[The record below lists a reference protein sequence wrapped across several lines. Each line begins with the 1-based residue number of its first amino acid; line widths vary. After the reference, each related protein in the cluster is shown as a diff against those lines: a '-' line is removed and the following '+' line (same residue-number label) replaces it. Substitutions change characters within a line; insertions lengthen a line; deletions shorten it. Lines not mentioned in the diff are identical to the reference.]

1 MSSAHRFRL
10 LGSCVATCLAGSMVA
25 AQPLTRTAATTL
37 TLPAAAPSV
46 GFKTERALGSLA
58 FDQPVAIVSAP
69 GETHR
74 LFVVEKPGRIVVV
87 QGLDSATPTRS
98 VYLDISGPVID
109 SGEEGLLALAFH
121 PDYATNGH
129 FYVWYTLNTTTT
141 AGSGRH
147 DRLSRFTVSASDPDR
162 AESASEQPLLTQ
174 RDEASNHNGG
184 DLHFGPDGY
193 LYLSTGDEGGS
204 NDAFQNGQR
213 IDRDFFSAILRLD
226 VDLRPGSLVP
236 NPHPAV
242 HTGTY
247 SVPPD
252 NPFVGATSFN
262 GASIAP
268 PAVRTEFWAIGLRN
282 PWRFSFDRDTGALW
296 IADVGQN
303 RWEEVN
309 RVVSAGHNFGWPFRE
324 GAHPGPR
331 ANPPTATV
339 FTDPV
344 HEYSHGLGNSITGG
358 FVYRGAAFSQLYGR
372 YLFADYGSGRIWSL
386 RHDGTASAEATQL
399 AVDGGIVG
407 FGLDPS
413 TGDVLLADIQE
424 GAIKRLVYDATS
436 TGTSFP
442 ATLGATGAFASVA
455 SLEVRP
461 GLAEYEINVPFWS
474 DHATKRR
481 WFALR
486 DDTSTF
492 GPSEQGNW
500 SLPAG
505 AVWMKHFE
513 LETTRGDPSTSRRVE
528 TRFLVRTETGVYGVT
543 YRWNDEQT
551 EALLVGEEG
560 ADVDFVVVEDGV
572 ARTQTWRFP
581 SRAECL
587 ACHTPQA
594 GHALGFNTRQ
604 LNRDRAFPGGTANQI
619 AALSEAGYL
628 TTAVPDPTSLP
639 RLAAA
644 DDTTASIEWRA
655 RSYLDANCSNCHRP
669 GGSALGSWDARSSTP
684 ISLARILRGPL
695 VDDGG
700 DPQNRVVVPGDPARS
715 RLLHRLAGVGGAPR
729 MPPIAS
735 NGRDFAGERLIADW
749 IADLALPRPASRV
762 MNLSGRALVGAG
774 DDVLIPSF
782 VVGGAAEKTVLVRA
796 IGPALEEFA
805 VTGFIPEP
813 TLTLYSGS
821 TPIAHNTRWGTAAN
835 AATIAATAEQVGAF
849 SLPADSADSALL
861 VTLAPGAY
869 TAHIGARGG
878 TTGGV
883 SLFELYDADPATE
896 AGIRL
901 VNTAVRALVGGGAS
915 VVIPGV
921 VVGEG
926 AIKTVLIRAV
936 GPGLERQGVPGF
948 LGRPVLTLF
957 AGGEAF
963 LANAGWSSSAD
974 AAEIAAVAELVG
986 AFPLRDTD
994 ADSALLARMS
1004 PGAYTLRVA
1013 SADGTPGIALVE
1025 VYEVPE

>member
-1 MSSAHRFRL
+1 
-10 LGSCVATCLAGSMVA
+10 
-25 AQPLTRTAATTL
+25 
-37 TLPAAAPSV
+37 
-46 GFKTERALGSLA
+46 
-58 FDQPVAIVSAP
+58 
-69 GETHR
+69 
-74 LFVVEKPGRIVVV
+74 
-87 QGLDSATPTRS
+87 
-98 VYLDISGPVID
+98 
-109 SGEEGLLALAFH
+109 
-121 PDYATNGH
+121 
-129 FYVWYTLNTTTT
+129 
-141 AGSGRH
+141 
-147 DRLSRFTVSASDPDR
+147 
-162 AESASEQPLLTQ
+162 
-174 RDEASNHNGG
+174 
-184 DLHFGPDGY
+184 
-193 LYLSTGDEGGS
+193 
-204 NDAFQNGQR
+204 
-213 IDRDFFSAILRLD
+213 
-226 VDLRPGSLVP
+226 
-236 NPHPAV
+236 
-242 HTGTY
+242 
-247 SVPPD
+247 
-252 NPFVGATSFN
+252 
-262 GASIAP
+262 
-268 PAVRTEFWAIGLRN
+268 
-282 PWRFSFDRDTGALW
+282 
-296 IADVGQN
+296 
-303 RWEEVN
+303 
-309 RVVSAGHNFGWPFRE
+309 
-324 GAHPGPR
+324 
-331 ANPPTATV
+331 
-339 FTDPV
+339 
-344 HEYSHGLGNSITGG
+344 
-358 FVYRGAAFSQLYGR
+358 
-372 YLFADYGSGRIWSL
+372 
-386 RHDGTASAEATQL
+386 
-399 AVDGGIVG
+399 
-407 FGLDPS
+407 
-413 TGDVLLADIQE
+413 
-424 GAIKRLVYDATS
+424 
-436 TGTSFP
+436 
-442 ATLGATGAFASVA
+442 
-455 SLEVRP
+455 
-461 GLAEYEINVPFWS
+461 
-474 DHATKRR
+474 
-481 WFALR
+481 
-486 DDTSTF
+486 
-492 GPSEQGNW
+492 
-500 SLPAG
+500 
-505 AVWMKHFE
+505 
-513 LETTRGDPSTSRRVE
+513 VE

-560 ADVDFVVVEDGV
+560 ADVDFVVVEDGA

-619 AALSEAGYL
+619 SALSEAGYL

-735 NGRDFAGERLIADW
+735 NERDFAGERLIADW

-796 IGPALEEFA
+796 IGPSLEEFA

-878 TTGGV
+878 TAGGV

-948 LGRPVLTLF
+948 LARPVLTLF